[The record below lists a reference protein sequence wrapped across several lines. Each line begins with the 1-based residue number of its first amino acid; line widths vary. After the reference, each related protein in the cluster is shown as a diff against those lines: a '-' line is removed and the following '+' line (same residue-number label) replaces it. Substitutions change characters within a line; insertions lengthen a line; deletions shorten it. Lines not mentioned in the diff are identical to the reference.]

1 MSVLFLTR
9 VDGGRIISARDAACG
24 ISRTR
29 RTCRRVLLPL
39 LFLDLH
45 VDRFRALHNNFNSLR
60 TSLRCASPVRC
71 VVWSVV
77 IYVDFAV
84 GPSVV
89 SGSSPRLD
97 VVRSAVCFGPSQ
109 SLVEWLFST

>member
-9 VDGGRIISARDAACG
+9 VDGGRIISARNAACG

-84 GPSVV
+84 GPCRQWLFA
-89 SGSSPRLD
+89 SPR
-97 VVRSAVCFGPSQ
+97 RGQVCRVLRPFAESG
-109 SLVEWLFST
+109 